1 MEKRLFTSECVTN
14 GHPDKVADS
23 ISDAILD
30 ACLAQ
35 DPHSRVACETMVTT
49 DFCIICGEI
58 TTKAT
63 VDYAAVA
70 REAIRKIGYV
80 YPGDGFD
87 ADTVEIQCRIHTQ
100 SADIALGTNDEVGG
114 AGDQGMMFGG
124 ACTQTPELM
133 PLPAALSRALC
144 SRLTQCVHETDLLRP
159 DGKTQVTVEFDE
171 QGNVV
176 GIDTVVVSV
185 MHSADF
191 AIEALRKYVREN
203 VIAPV
208 LERYGFH
215 IENVAHIHINPTGNF
230 VIGGPNGDTGLTGRK
245 IIVDTY
251 GGYFSHGGGAFSG
264 KDPTKV
270 DRSAAYMARYMAKNL
285 VAAGLATKVQVQ
297 LAYAIGVAQPV
308 SLRVDSYGTGKI
320 SDEKMT
326 ELLRETC
333 DMTPAGI
340 IRKLDL
346 RRPIYADTAAH
357 GHFGIESR
365 PWEQTDTGGQAAPAF
380 RNLKKTA
387 GKGKSPSLYFSGST
401 AQMPKCSKHLYRVM
415 TGSRKLI
422 SFQYPPRGI
431 YSKFHRLPPVRRV
444 FLHLFPRWSSS
455 TLWWSYYS

>member
-35 DPHSRVACETMVTT
+35 DPGSRVACETMVTT
-49 DFCIICGEI
+49 DFCLICGEI
-58 TTKAT
+58 TTKAQ

-70 REAIRKIGYV
+70 REAIRQIGYV

-133 PLPAALSRALC
+133 PLPVALARALC
-144 SRLTQCVHETDLLRP
+144 NRLTECIHSNDLLRA
-159 DGKTQVTVEFDE
+159 DGKTQVSVEYGDD
-171 QGNVV
+171 GSVI

-191 AIEALRKYVREN
+191 EIGELRKYIREG

-208 LERYGFH
+208 LKDYGFS
-215 IENVAHIHINPTGNF
+215 IDAVANIHINPTGSF

-270 DRSAAYMARYMAKNL
+270 DRSGAYMARYMAKNL
-285 VAAGLATKVQVQ
+285 VAAGLATQVQVQ
-297 LAYAIGVAQPV
+297 LAYAIGVAEPV
-308 SLRVDSYGTGKI
+308 SVRVDSYGTGVI
-320 SDEKMT
+320 SDEAMT
-326 ELLRETC
+326 ALLRKTC
-333 DMTPAGI
+333 DLTPGGI
-340 IRKLDL
+340 IRKLEL
-346 RRPIYADTAAH
+346 RRPIYAPTAAV
-357 GHFGIESR
+357 GHFGVADR
-365 PWEQTDTGGQAAPAF
+365 PWEQTDLADT
-380 RNLKKTA
+380 LKTLA
-387 GKGKSPSLYFSGST
+387 G
-401 AQMPKCSKHLYRVM
+401 
-415 TGSRKLI
+415 I
-422 SFQYPPRGI
+422 
-431 YSKFHRLPPVRRV
+431 
-444 FLHLFPRWSSS
+444 
-455 TLWWSYYS
+455 

>member
-35 DPHSRVACETMVTT
+35 DPGSRVACETMVTT
-49 DFCIICGEI
+49 NFCLICGEI
-58 TTKAT
+58 TTKAQ
-63 VDYAAVA
+63 VDYPEVA

-87 ADTVEIQCRIHTQ
+87 ADSVEIQCRIHTQ

-133 PLPAALSRALC
+133 PLPVALSRAL
-144 SRLTQCVHETDLLRP
+144 SNRLTECVHSNDLLRP
-159 DGKTQVTVEFDE
+159 DGKTQVSVEFDE
-171 QGNVV
+171 AGNVV
-176 GIDTVVVSV
+176 GIDTVVVSI

-191 AIEALRKYVREN
+191 EIEELRRYVREG

-208 LERYGFH
+208 LKNYGFD
-215 IENVAHIHINPTGNF
+215 IADVAHIHINPTGNF

-270 DRSAAYMARYMAKNL
+270 DRSGAYMARYMAKNL
-285 VAAGLATKVQVQ
+285 VAAGLASQVQVQ
-297 LAYAIGVAQPV
+297 IAYAIGVAEPV
-308 SLRVDSYGTGKI
+308 SVRVDSFGTGVI
-320 SDEKMT
+320 SDEAMT
-326 ELLRETC
+326 ALLRKTC
-333 DMTPAGI
+333 DLTPAGI

-346 RRPIYADTAAH
+346 RRPIYAPTAAN
-357 GHFGIESR
+357 GHFGVADR
-365 PWEQTDTGGQAAPAF
+365 PWEQIDLAEKLKELAG
-380 RNLKKTA
+380 NL
-387 GKGKSPSLYFSGST
+387 
-401 AQMPKCSKHLYRVM
+401 
-415 TGSRKLI
+415 
-422 SFQYPPRGI
+422 
-431 YSKFHRLPPVRRV
+431 
-444 FLHLFPRWSSS
+444 
-455 TLWWSYYS
+455 

>member
-35 DPHSRVACETMVTT
+35 DPLSRVACETMVTT

-58 TTKAT
+58 TTKAE
-63 VDYAAVA
+63 VDYKAVA

-100 SADIALGTNDEVGG
+100 SADIALGTNDAVGG

-133 PLPAALSRALC
+133 PLPVALARALSN
-144 SRLTQCVHETDLLRP
+144 RLTECVHSNDLLRA
-159 DGKTQVTVEFDE
+159 DGKTQVSVEYD
-171 QGNVV
+171 QNGKVV

-191 AIEALRKYVREN
+191 EIGELRRYIREG

-208 LERYGFH
+208 LKQYGFD
-215 IENVAHIHINPTGNF
+215 IADVANIHINPTGNF

-285 VAAGLATKVQVQ
+285 VAAGLAEQVQVQ

-308 SLRVDSYGTGKI
+308 SLRVESYGTGKI

-326 ELLRETC
+326 ELLRATC

-340 IRKLDL
+340 IKKLDL
-346 RRPIYADTAAH
+346 RRPIYAPTAAY
-357 GHFGIESR
+357 GHFGVEGR
-365 PWEQTDTGGQAAPAF
+365 PWEAIDLAPK
-380 RNLKKTA
+380 LKELA
-387 GKGKSPSLYFSGST
+387 G
-401 AQMPKCSKHLYRVM
+401 
-415 TGSRKLI
+415 I
-422 SFQYPPRGI
+422 
-431 YSKFHRLPPVRRV
+431 
-444 FLHLFPRWSSS
+444 
-455 TLWWSYYS
+455 

>member
-35 DPHSRVACETMVTT
+35 DPQSRVACETMVTT
-49 DFCIICGEI
+49 DFCMICGEI
-58 TTKAT
+58 TTRAV

-70 REAIRKIGYV
+70 REAIRAIGYTHK
-80 YPGDGFD
+80 GDGFD

-100 SADIALGTNDEVGG
+100 SADIALGTNDETGG

-133 PLPAALSRALC
+133 PLPVALSRALC
-144 SRLTQCVHETDLLRP
+144 NRMTACVKENDLLRP
-159 DGKTQVTVEFDE
+159 DGKTQVSVEFDD

-176 GIDTVVVSV
+176 GIDTVVVSI

-191 AIEALRKYVREN
+191 SMEELRAYIRQQ

-208 LERYGFH
+208 LEQYGFDIAKVSH
-215 IENVAHIHINPTGNF
+215 VFINPTGNF

-285 VAAGLATKVQVQ
+285 VAAGLASRVQVQ
-297 LAYAIGVAQPV
+297 LAYAIGVAEPV

-320 SDEKMT
+320 SDEKMV
-326 ELLRETC
+326 ELLRKTC
-333 DMTPAGI
+333 DMTPGGI

-346 RRPIYADTAAH
+346 RKPVYASTAAK
-357 GHFGIESR
+357 GHFGVEGKT
-365 PWEQTDTGGQAAPAF
+365 WEQTDLAET
-380 RNLKKTA
+380 L
-387 GKGKSPSLYFSGST
+387 
-401 AQMPKCSKHLYRVM
+401 
-415 TGSRKLI
+415 RKL
-422 SFQYPPRGI
+422 SGI
-431 YSKFHRLPPVRRV
+431 
-444 FLHLFPRWSSS
+444 
-455 TLWWSYYS
+455 

>member
-35 DPHSRVACETMVTT
+35 DPQSRVACETMVTT
-49 DFCIICGEI
+49 DFCLICGEI
-58 TTKAT
+58 TTTAQ

-80 YPGDGFD
+80 YEGDGFN

-133 PLPAALSRALC
+133 PLPAALSRALAN
-144 SRLTQCVHETDLLRP
+144 RLTACVHSNDLLRP
-159 DGKTQVTVEFDE
+159 DGKTQVSVEYDE
-171 QGNVV
+171 EGNVL
-176 GIDTVVVSV
+176 GIDTVVVSI
-185 MHSADF
+185 MHTADF
-191 AIEALRKYVREN
+191 EMSELRRYIREG

-208 LERYGFH
+208 LKDYGFD
-215 IENVAHIHINPTGNF
+215 IAKVSHIHINPTGNF

-270 DRSAAYMARYMAKNL
+270 DRSAAYIARYMAKNL
-285 VAAGLATKVQVQ
+285 VAAGLATQVQVQ

-308 SLRVDSYGTGKI
+308 SLRVDSYGTGVI

-326 ELLRETC
+326 ELLRKTV
-333 DMTPAGI
+333 DLTPAGI

-346 RRPIYADTAAH
+346 RRPIYAPTAEA
-357 GHFGIESR
+357 GHFGVEDR
-365 PWEQTDTGGQAAPAF
+365 PWEATDLAPV
-380 RNLKKTA
+380 LKE
-387 GKGKSPSLYFSGST
+387 LSG
-401 AQMPKCSKHLYRVM
+401 
-415 TGSRKLI
+415 I
-422 SFQYPPRGI
+422 
-431 YSKFHRLPPVRRV
+431 
-444 FLHLFPRWSSS
+444 
-455 TLWWSYYS
+455 

>member
-1 MEKRLFTSECVTN
+1 MMKGKIMEKRLFTSECVTN

-35 DPHSRVACETMVTT
+35 DPQSRVACETMVTT
-49 DFCIICGEI
+49 DFCMICGEI
-58 TTKAT
+58 TTRAV
-63 VDYAAVA
+63 VDYASVA
-70 REAIRKIGYV
+70 REAIRAIGYTHK
-80 YPGDGFD
+80 GDGFD

-100 SADIALGTNDEVGG
+100 SADIALGTNDETGG

-144 SRLTQCVHETDLLRP
+144 NRLTACVKENDLLRP
-159 DGKTQVTVEFDE
+159 DGKTQVSVEFDD

-176 GIDTVVVSV
+176 GIDTVVVSI

-191 AIEALRKYVREN
+191 PMEELRAYIRQQ

-208 LERYGFH
+208 LEQYGFDIAKVSH
-215 IENVAHIHINPTGNF
+215 VFINPTGNF

-285 VAAGLATKVQVQ
+285 VAAGLASRVQVQ
-297 LAYAIGVAQPV
+297 LAYAIGVAEPV
-308 SLRVDSYGTGKI
+308 SLRVDSYGIGKI
-320 SDEKMT
+320 SDEKMV
-326 ELLRETC
+326 ELLRKTC
-333 DMTPAGI
+333 DMTPGGI

-346 RRPIYADTAAH
+346 RKPVYASTAAK
-357 GHFGIESR
+357 GHFGVEGKT
-365 PWEQTDTGGQAAPAF
+365 WEQTDLAET
-380 RNLKKTA
+380 L
-387 GKGKSPSLYFSGST
+387 
-401 AQMPKCSKHLYRVM
+401 
-415 TGSRKLI
+415 RKL
-422 SFQYPPRGI
+422 SGI
-431 YSKFHRLPPVRRV
+431 
-444 FLHLFPRWSSS
+444 
-455 TLWWSYYS
+455 

>member
-30 ACLAQ
+30 ACLEQ
-35 DPHSRVACETMVTT
+35 DPGSRVACETMVTT
-49 DFCIICGEI
+49 NFCLICGEI
-58 TTKAT
+58 TTKAV
-63 VDYAAVA
+63 VDYKAVA

-80 YPGDGFD
+80 YPGDNFD

-133 PLPAALSRALC
+133 PLPIALSRAL
-144 SRLTQCVHETDLLRP
+144 SNRLTECIHSNDLLRA
-159 DGKTQVTVEFDE
+159 DGKTQVSVEYAED
-171 QGNVV
+171 GSVV

-191 AIEALRKYVREN
+191 QMEELRKYIREG

-208 LERYGFH
+208 LKNYGFD
-215 IENVAHIHINPTGNF
+215 IADVAHIHINPTGNF

-270 DRSAAYMARYMAKNL
+270 DRSGAYMARYMAKNL
-285 VAAGLATKVQVQ
+285 VAAGLATQVQVQ
-297 LAYAIGVAQPV
+297 LAYAIGVAEPV
-308 SLRVDSYGTGKI
+308 SVRVDSYGTGVV

-326 ELLRETC
+326 ELLRATC
-333 DMTPAGI
+333 DLTPGGI

-346 RRPIYADTAAH
+346 RRPIYAPTAAV
-357 GHFGIESR
+357 GHFGVEGR
-365 PWEQTDTGGQAAPAF
+365 PWEQTDIAEK
-380 RNLKKTA
+380 LKELA
-387 GKGKSPSLYFSGST
+387 G
-401 AQMPKCSKHLYRVM
+401 
-415 TGSRKLI
+415 I
-422 SFQYPPRGI
+422 
-431 YSKFHRLPPVRRV
+431 
-444 FLHLFPRWSSS
+444 
-455 TLWWSYYS
+455 

>member
-1 MEKRLFTSECVTN
+1 MEKILFTSECVTN

-35 DPHSRVACETMVTT
+35 DPNSRVACETMVTT
-49 DFCIICGEI
+49 DFCLICGEI
-58 TTKAT
+58 TTKAV
-63 VDYAAVA
+63 VDYPAVA

-133 PLPAALSRALC
+133 PLPIALSRAL
-144 SRLTQCVHETDLLRP
+144 SNRLTECIHSTDLLRA
-159 DGKTQVTVEFDE
+159 DGKTQVSVEYDE
-171 QGNVV
+171 NGKVI

-191 AIEALRKYVREN
+191 EINELRKYVREG

-208 LERYGFH
+208 LKAYGFD
-215 IENVAHIHINPTGNF
+215 INDVAHIHINPTGNF

-270 DRSAAYMARYMAKNL
+270 DRSGAYMARYMAKNL
-285 VAAGLATKVQVQ
+285 VAAGFASQVQVQ
-297 LAYAIGVAQPV
+297 LAYAIGVAEPV
-308 SLRVDSYGTGKI
+308 SVRVDSYGTGKI

-326 ELLRETC
+326 QLLRKTC
-333 DMTPAGI
+333 DLTPGGI
-340 IRKLDL
+340 IRKLQL
-346 RRPIYADTAAH
+346 RRPIYAPTAAY
-357 GHFGIESR
+357 GHFGVADR
-365 PWEQTDTGGQAAPAF
+365 PWEQTDLVPLLQQLAEE
-380 RNLKKTA
+380 
-387 GKGKSPSLYFSGST
+387 
-401 AQMPKCSKHLYRVM
+401 
-415 TGSRKLI
+415 I
-422 SFQYPPRGI
+422 
-431 YSKFHRLPPVRRV
+431 
-444 FLHLFPRWSSS
+444 
-455 TLWWSYYS
+455 

>member
-1 MEKRLFTSECVTN
+1 MEKNLFTSECVTN

-35 DPHSRVACETMVTT
+35 DPNSRVACETMVTT
-49 DFCIICGEI
+49 NFCLICGEI
-58 TTKAT
+58 TTTAK
-63 VDYAAVA
+63 VDYPAVA

-100 SADIALGTNDEVGG
+100 SADIAMGTNDEVGG

-133 PLPAALSRALC
+133 PLPVALARALSN
-144 SRLTQCVHETDLLRP
+144 RLTECIRSNDLLRA
-159 DGKTQVTVEFDE
+159 DGKTQVSVEYDE
-171 QGNVV
+171 KGNVV

-191 AIEALRKYVREN
+191 EMSELRRYIREG

-208 LERYGFH
+208 LAAYGFQ
-215 IENVAHIHINPTGNF
+215 IEDVAHIHINPTGNF

-270 DRSAAYMARYMAKNL
+270 DRSGAYMARYMAKNL

-297 LAYAIGVAQPV
+297 LAYAIGVAEPV
-308 SLRVDSYGTGKI
+308 SVRVDSYGTGKI
-320 SDEKMT
+320 SDREMT
-326 ELLRETC
+326 ALLRKTC
-333 DMTPAGI
+333 DLTPAGI
-340 IRKLDL
+340 IRKLNL
-346 RRPIYADTAAH
+346 RQPIYAPTAAE
-357 GHFGIESR
+357 GHFGVADR
-365 PWEQTDTGGQAAPAF
+365 PWEQLDLAPV
-380 RNLKKTA
+380 LKELA
-387 GKGKSPSLYFSGST
+387 N
-401 AQMPKCSKHLYRVM
+401 
-415 TGSRKLI
+415 I
-422 SFQYPPRGI
+422 
-431 YSKFHRLPPVRRV
+431 
-444 FLHLFPRWSSS
+444 
-455 TLWWSYYS
+455 

>member
-35 DPHSRVACETMVTT
+35 DPQSRVACETMVTT
-49 DFCIICGEI
+49 DFCMICGEI
-58 TTKAT
+58 TTRAV

-70 REAIRKIGYV
+70 REAIRAIGYTHK
-80 YPGDGFD
+80 GDGFD

-100 SADIALGTNDEVGG
+100 SADIALGTNDETGG

-144 SRLTQCVHETDLLRP
+144 NRLTACVKENDLLRP
-159 DGKTQVTVEFDE
+159 DGKTQVSAEFDD

-176 GIDTVVVSV
+176 GIDTVVVSI
-185 MHSADF
+185 MHSAAF
-191 AIEALRKYVREN
+191 PMEELRAYIRQQ

-208 LERYGFH
+208 LEQYGFDIAKVSH
-215 IENVAHIHINPTGNF
+215 VFINPTGNF

-285 VAAGLATKVQVQ
+285 VAAGLASRVQVQ
-297 LAYAIGVAQPV
+297 LAYAIGVAEPV

-320 SDEKMT
+320 SDEKMV
-326 ELLRETC
+326 ELLRKTC
-333 DMTPAGI
+333 DMTPGGI

-346 RRPIYADTAAH
+346 RKPVYASTAAK
-357 GHFGIESR
+357 GHFGVEGKT
-365 PWEQTDTGGQAAPAF
+365 WEQTDLAET
-380 RNLKKTA
+380 L
-387 GKGKSPSLYFSGST
+387 
-401 AQMPKCSKHLYRVM
+401 
-415 TGSRKLI
+415 RKL
-422 SFQYPPRGI
+422 SGI
-431 YSKFHRLPPVRRV
+431 
-444 FLHLFPRWSSS
+444 
-455 TLWWSYYS
+455 

>member
-35 DPHSRVACETMVTT
+35 DPQSRVACETMVTT
-49 DFCIICGEI
+49 DFCMICGEI
-58 TTKAT
+58 TTCAV
-63 VDYAAVA
+63 VDYASVA
-70 REAIRKIGYV
+70 REAIRAIGYTHK
-80 YPGDGFD
+80 GDGFD

-100 SADIALGTNDEVGG
+100 SADIALGTNEEVGG

-144 SRLTQCVHETDLLRP
+144 NRLTACVKENDLLRP
-159 DGKTQVTVEFDE
+159 DGKTQVSVEFDD

-176 GIDTVVVSV
+176 GIDTVVVSI
-185 MHSADF
+185 MHSAAF
-191 AIEALRKYVREN
+191 PMEELRTYIREQ

-208 LERYGFH
+208 LERYGFDIAKVCH
-215 IENVAHIHINPTGNF
+215 VFINPTGNF

-285 VAAGLATKVQVQ
+285 VAAGLASQVQVQ
-297 LAYAIGVAQPV
+297 LAYAIGVAEPV
-308 SLRVDSYGTGKI
+308 SLRVDSYGTGKV
-320 SDEKMT
+320 SDEKMV
-326 ELLRETC
+326 ELLRKTC
-333 DMTPAGI
+333 DMTPGGI

-346 RRPIYADTAAH
+346 RKPVYASTAAK
-357 GHFGIESR
+357 GHFGVEGKT
-365 PWEQTDTGGQAAPAF
+365 WEQTDLAET
-380 RNLKKTA
+380 L
-387 GKGKSPSLYFSGST
+387 
-401 AQMPKCSKHLYRVM
+401 
-415 TGSRKLI
+415 RKL
-422 SFQYPPRGI
+422 SGI
-431 YSKFHRLPPVRRV
+431 
-444 FLHLFPRWSSS
+444 
-455 TLWWSYYS
+455 

>member
-35 DPHSRVACETMVTT
+35 DAGSRVACETMVTT
-49 DFCIICGEI
+49 DFCLICGEI
-58 TTKAT
+58 TTKAA

-70 REAIRKIGYV
+70 REAIRHIGYV

-100 SADIALGTNDEVGG
+100 SADIALGTNDDVGG

-124 ACTQTPELM
+124 ACTETPELM
-133 PLPAALSRALC
+133 PLPVALARALC
-144 SRLTQCVHETDLLRP
+144 NRLTECIHSNDLLRA
-159 DGKTQVTVEFDE
+159 DGKTQVSVEYGED
-171 QGNVV
+171 GSVI

-191 AIEALRKYVREN
+191 KIEELRKYIRQG

-208 LERYGFH
+208 LESYGFSIDH
-215 IENVAHIHINPTGNF
+215 VPNIHINPTGNF

-270 DRSAAYMARYMAKNL
+270 DRSGAYMSRYMAKNL
-285 VAAGLATKVQVQ
+285 VAAGIATKVQVQ
-297 LAYAIGVAQPV
+297 LAYAIGVAEPV
-308 SLRVDSYGTGKI
+308 SVRVDSYGTGVI

-326 ELLRETC
+326 ALLRQTC
-333 DMTPAGI
+333 DLTPGGI

-346 RRPIYADTAAH
+346 RRPIYAPTAEY
-357 GHFGIESR
+357 GHFGVADR
-365 PWEQTDTGGQAAPAF
+365 PWEQTDLAAELK
-380 RNLKKTA
+380 NLA
-387 GKGKSPSLYFSGST
+387 G
-401 AQMPKCSKHLYRVM
+401 
-415 TGSRKLI
+415 I
-422 SFQYPPRGI
+422 
-431 YSKFHRLPPVRRV
+431 
-444 FLHLFPRWSSS
+444 
-455 TLWWSYYS
+455 